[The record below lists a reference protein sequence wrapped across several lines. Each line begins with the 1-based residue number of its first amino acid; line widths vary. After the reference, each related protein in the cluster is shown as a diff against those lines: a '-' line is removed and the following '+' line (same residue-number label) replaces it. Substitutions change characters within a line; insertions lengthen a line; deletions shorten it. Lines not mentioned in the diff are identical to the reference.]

1 MLFRSKLAV
10 AHADVAGMAAGGK
23 AGCVLGA
30 KLGTVLGSPIT
41 GGVFGAFLGGVI
53 GGAYSS
59 WLASPNTRAIP
70 SLNVPGCSFM
80 ANECMILV
88 KEDLSVNTAAV
99 IVKDDKILERLNV
112 DEELLERVNLD
123 EECLTVG
130 SIHNILLSS
139 LDGSVVVDSNVKN
152 ESLNIYCD
160 KLLNSKE
167 FINECKWV
175 GESVNAGTLSDDLV
189 NSVISL
195 FNDVCLKSSATS
207 LDVVYIINEY
217 VRVVDAT
224 DELTDIEKKCVKYGL
239 ATALY
244 SYQYWGVI

>member
-1 MLFRSKLAV
+1 MWLPEERRAVYWVLNWEQCWIVQSLEEFLALFW
-10 AHADVAGMAAGGK
+10 
-23 AGCVLGA
+23 
-30 KLGTVLGSPIT
+30 
-41 GGVFGAFLGGVI
+41 GGVI

-70 SLNVPGCSFM
+70 SFNVPGCSFM

-152 ESLNIYCD
+152 ESLN
-160 KLLNSKE
+160 LL
-167 FINECKWV
+167 
-175 GESVNAGTLSDDLV
+175 
-189 NSVISL
+189 
-195 FNDVCLKSSATS
+195 
-207 LDVVYIINEY
+207 
-217 VRVVDAT
+217 
-224 DELTDIEKKCVKYGL
+224 
-239 ATALY
+239 
-244 SYQYWGVI
+244 